1 MLEERDR
8 WIFIQKN
15 NRKRPMERIISR
27 RKKGHT
33 VPFIVMR
40 NVVTLWDF
48 HCFFVEIFLEVFENV
63 KNGYPA
69 LK

>member
-1 MLEERDR
+1 
-8 WIFIQKN
+8 
-15 NRKRPMERIISR
+15 MERIISR